1 MKPKRL
7 KQYATGTVVS
17 PGSFSVTELLQGAT
31 ATPATPATTAGKIA
45 TGTVVKSNNLSKEAD
60 AARKTLKKSRT
71 TNTAKVTSY
80 TTPITEA
87 TTTTNNSQLT
97 AEELEAL
104 RSLID
109 AGAGTGQNTN
119 PVTYEDPVLSGNG
132 GTVVDTVETTDDDT
146 EPSTGSGSENQTTAQ
161 KVIAWAK
168 ANALY
173 LGIAAAVL
181 IYIMYKRKK

>member
-7 KQYATGTVVS
+7 KQYVTGSIV
-17 PGSFSVTELLQGAT
+17 ELIHGAT

-60 AARKTLKKSRT
+60 AARKTLNRSRT
-71 TNTAKVTSY
+71 TNTAKVTSSN
-80 TTPITEA
+80 TLITEA
-87 TTTTNNSQLT
+87 VKNSNNRQFT
-97 AEELEAL
+97 AEELEQL
-104 RSLID
+104 RSLI
-109 AGAGTGQNTN
+109 AEVAGTGQNTN

-132 GTVVDTVETTDDDT
+132 GTATDETTDDDTDT

-173 LGIAAAVL
+173 LGIAAVL
-181 IYIMYKRKK
+181 IIYIMYKRDKS